1 MTIREFIKEKM
12 RKIFDELHT
21 QLSEQRNLKSRLSA
35 NFDQLGNSDYDNK
48 IWDELRYRID
58 SIGNASKSLVKSRNL
73 AKNLGNIAE

>member
-48 IWDELRYRID
+48 AWDELRYRID